1 MATVVKCRFC
11 DKRLKDEELYAAHIE
26 RLHPEQ
32 IIPGMVPM
40 QFVYYLRTGKEH
52 GNCVM
57 CKKPT
62 AWNPST
68 NKYCRFCDDPKC
80 KEEYK
85 EIFNKRMIDK
95 YGKTSLLD
103 DPEQQKKML
112 AARKISGEYRWG
124 DHVTVF
130 TYTGSYERS
139 FLEFMDTVL
148 EWRVQDLIMPS
159 PHVYKYT
166 YDGEV
171 HMYIPDAFIPTL
183 NLEIECKDGGSNPNM
198 HPKIIAVDKEKERL
212 KDEVMRSKAVP
223 FNYLKIVNKNNMAL
237 FKYLEVAKERELSGI
252 KKKIVMEDEKIL
264 C

>member
-1 MATVVKCRFC
+1 MATAIKCRFC
-11 DKRLKDEELYAAHIE
+11 DKRLKDEELYASHIE
-26 RLHPEQ
+26 RVHPEQ
-32 IIPGMVPM
+32 ILPGMVPR

-62 AWNPST
+62 EWNPIT
-68 NKYCRFCDDPKC
+68 NKYCRFCADPKC

-85 EIFNKRMIDK
+85 EMFNKRMIDK

-112 AARKISGEYRWG
+112 ANRKISGTYIWSDRR
-124 DHVTVF
+124 TVF
-130 TYTGSYERS
+130 TYTGSYEKS

-148 EWRVQDLIMPS
+148 EWTTTDLIMPS
-159 PHVYKYT
+159 PHVYTYM
-166 YDGEV
+166 YDGAT

-183 NLEIECKDGGSNPNM
+183 DLEIEIKDGGDNPNM
-198 HPKIIAVDKEKERL
+198 HHKIVEIDKEKERL
-212 KDEVMRSKAVP
+212 KDAVLISKAVP
-223 FNYLKIVNKNNMAL
+223 FNYLKIVNKNNMIL
-237 FKYLEVAKERELSGI
+237 FKYLEIAKEMELSGM
-252 KKKIVMEDEKIL
+252 KRKIVMEDEKVI